1 MTEIKFDDD
10 VPQEIQDA
18 ALPIVERWAW
28 LIPQWCLWLSVGN
41 TTRASEDGGC
51 ATNTTREEYRFARIM
66 LTPVWLEE
74 NDRDRE
80 FEIVHEI
87 LHIPIAPMHELMGA
101 AMEKSDNEPYK
112 ALVEEQWR
120 KAMEGAV
127 QDLAYALMNRAS
139 DH

>member
-1 MTEIKFDDD
+1 MTKVEFDED
-10 VPQEIQDA
+10 VPQEIKKA

-28 LIPQWCLWLSVGN
+28 LIPQWCLWLRVGN
-41 TTRASEDGGC
+41 TTILPENGGY
-51 ATNTTREEYRFARIM
+51 AMNTTREEYRFARIM
-66 LTPVWLEE
+66 LTPAWLEE

-80 FEIVHEI
+80 FGIVHEI
-87 LHIPIAPMHELMGA
+87 LHIPIAPMHELMGT

-127 QDLAYALMNRAS
+127 QDLAYALM
-139 DH
+139 DHAA